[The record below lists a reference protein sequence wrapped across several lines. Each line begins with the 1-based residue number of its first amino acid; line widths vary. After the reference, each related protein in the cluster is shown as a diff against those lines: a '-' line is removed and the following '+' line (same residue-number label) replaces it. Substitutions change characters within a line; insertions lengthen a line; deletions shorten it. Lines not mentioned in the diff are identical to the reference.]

1 VRIALHVLILVF
13 APRVGVSPPAAPPEA
28 DTVRRLVAALKD
40 ADPEVRQ
47 NLAIALAKIGP
58 AAVEPLVAALK
69 DPLPERRAGAAAA
82 LGQIGAP
89 ARPALPAL
97 LDLLDDKELD
107 VRRQVSHAIA
117 RLIPSSRPERRAV
130 RAAPAGGTP

>member
-1 VRIALHVLILVF
+1 VRIALHVLLLMF
-13 APRVGVSPPAAPPEA
+13 ASPPAAPPVSE
-28 DTVRRLVAALKD
+28 DGVVRWLIAALKD

-47 NLAIALAKIGP
+47 NLAMALAKIGP
-58 AAVEPLVAALK
+58 AAVEPLIAALK

-82 LGQIGAP
+82 LGRIGAP
-89 ARPALPAL
+89 ARSALPAL

-117 RLIPSSRPERRAV
+117 VLIPASRPERRAV
-130 RAAPAGGTP
+130 YAAPAGGKP

>member
-1 VRIALHVLILVF
+1 MRIALHVLVLVF
-13 APRVGVSPPAAPPEA
+13 APQVEVPPPAAPAEA
-28 DTVRRLVAALKD
+28 DTVRRLVAALGD

-97 LDLLDDKELD
+97 LDLLADKELD
-107 VRRQVSHAIA
+107 VRRHVSHAIA
-117 RLIPSSRPERRAV
+117 QLIPSSRPERRAV
-130 RAAPAGGTP
+130 RAAPAGGKP